1 MNYRP
6 DIDGLRAL
14 AVLPVIFVHAGF
26 NIFSGGFVGVDIFF
40 VISGYLITNILLKE
54 LESDKFS
61 IINFYDRRA
70 RRILPALFAVL
81 LFCLVL
87 GYFTMMPDEFKN
99 LGQSF
104 VATTF
109 FSNNILLALTS
120 GYWELASEYKPLLHT
135 WSLGVEEQYYIIIP
149 LLLLFTWK
157 FLNKNILLVMSLVF
171 LSSLLFAIWFVN
183 ISPNKAFYILPTRAW
198 EIALGGIVAV
208 LLKKYTFNFNY
219 KFSNLMSLIG
229 FLLIIYSI
237 FNFDSSVLSPS
248 HYLLI
253 PTVGACLII
262 VFSNEKNLVYKILS
276 YKPIV
281 FIGLLSYSLY
291 LWHQPIF
298 SFARIYSKQ
307 SPSLSIFTLLT
318 VLVFIISYF
327 SWKYIETPFR
337 NKKFFNTKKIFVL
350 SAVISTFFVSVG
362 IFLNNSYGLPN
373 RVFNANV
380 KVSEMDKRIY
390 NERIRSYSKSQ
401 FNSDSKQ
408 KILIIG
414 NSFARDFTN
423 LTLETF
429 DTSNTEIIYTS
440 KNSIECIDDDI
451 DQANLYSKANIIVY
465 ASDTEYSKKCITKNI
480 EYANQ
485 FNKKIYYIGTKH
497 FGHNLNWLAR
507 ISSDERKNQYNIIDD
522 SVINLDKK
530 MSEIIP
536 NENYISLLSPVL
548 NSNKIPITDNS
559 GNMLSTDRTHLTKYG
574 AIYFG
579 EKVVKQTS
587 YAQLFN

>member
-54 LESDKFS
+54 LEGDQFS
-61 IINFYDRRA
+61 IINFYERRA

-171 LSSLLFAIWFVN
+171 LSSLFFAIWFVN

-219 KFSNLMSLIG
+219 KLSNSMSLIG
-229 FLLIIYSI
+229 FLLILYSI

-248 HYLLI
+248 YYLLI
-253 PTVGACLII
+253 PTIGSCLII
-262 VFSNEKNLVYKILS
+262 VFSNERNLVYKILS
-276 YKPIV
+276 FKPIV

-298 SFARIYSKQ
+298 SFARVYSKQ
-307 SPSLSIFTLLT
+307 SPSLSVFTLLI

-337 NKKFFNTKKIFVL
+337 DKKLFSAKKIFAL

-362 IFLNNSYGLPN
+362 ILLNSSYGLPN

-390 NERIRSYSKSQ
+390 NEKIRSYSKSQ
-401 FNSDSKQ
+401 FNNDSKQ

-440 KNSIECIDDDI
+440 KGLIECIEYDK
-451 DQANLYSKANIIVY
+451 DQANLYLKADVIVY
-465 ASDTEYSKKCITKNI
+465 ASGRYSEECVYKNI
-480 EYANQ
+480 AYVKK
-485 FNKKIYYIGTKH
+485 FSKKIYYIGTKH
-497 FGHNLNWLAR
+497 FGHNLNWLVR
-507 ISSDERKNQYNIIDD
+507 LSSDERKNQYNIIDD
-522 SVINLDKK
+522 SVIKMDKE
-530 MSEIIP
+530 MSKIIP
-536 NENYISLLSPVL
+536 SENYISLLTPVL
-548 NSNKIPITDNS
+548 DSNKIPITDNS

-574 AIYFG
+574 AMYFG
-579 EKVVKQTS
+579 EKVVKHTS
-587 YAQLFN
+587 YAELFN

>member
-1 MNYRP
+1 MKYRP

-40 VISGYLITNILLKE
+40 VISGYLITTILLTE
-54 LESDKFS
+54 LENDKFS

-81 LFCLVL
+81 AFCLAV

-99 LGQSF
+99 LGQSL

-149 LLLLFTWK
+149 LLLLFTWR
-157 FLNKNILLVMSLVF
+157 FLNKSILLIMILIF
-171 LSSLLFAIWFVN
+171 LSSLFFAVWFVN
-183 ISPNKAFYILPTRAW
+183 ISPNMAFYILPTRAW
-198 EIALGGIVAV
+198 EIALGGIVAI
-208 LLKKYTFNFNY
+208 LLNKYSFDISY
-219 KFSNLMSLIG
+219 RLSNSMSLIG

-237 FNFDSSVLSPS
+237 FNFDSSILSPS
-248 HYLLI
+248 YYLLI

-262 VFSNEKNLVYKILS
+262 IFSNEKNLVYKLLS

-291 LWHQPIF
+291 LWHQPVF

-307 SPSLSIFTLLT
+307 DPSLSIFALLTLL
-318 VLVFIISYF
+318 VFLISYF

-337 NKKFFNTKKIFVL
+337 NKKSFNTKKIFAL
-350 SAVISTFFVSVG
+350 SAVISTFFVSIG
-362 IFLNNSYGLPN
+362 IFLNSSYGLPT

-390 NERIRSYSKSQ
+390 NERIREYSKSK
-401 FNSDSKQ
+401 FSSESKQ
-408 KILIIG
+408 KLLIIG

-423 LTLETF
+423 LTLENFNTK
-429 DTSNTEIIYTS
+429 NTEIIYTS
-440 KNSIECIDDDI
+440 KDLISCINKDK
-451 DQANLYSKANIIVY
+451 DQDSLYSKADIIVY
-465 ASDTEYSKKCITKNI
+465 ASGKYSEECVNKNI
-480 EYANQ
+480 EYANK
-485 FNKKIYYIGTKH
+485 FNKKIYYVGTKH

-507 ISSDERKNQYNIIDD
+507 MSSEERKNQYNTIDD
-522 SVINLDKK
+522 YVIDLDKK
-530 MSEIIP
+530 MSQIIP
-536 NENYISLLSPVL
+536 SQHYISLLSPVL
-548 NSNKIPITDNS
+548 HSNKVPITDSS

-579 EKVVKQTS
+579 EKSVKQTS